1 MSRRS
6 RRWVTP
12 RLWCSTKSLI
22 EMWARKEVCWEMVKQ
37 QDFDL
42 DYNSIKDE
50 FINEK
55 TATKR
60 TLISSDEAEQKE
72 KEENLEKIKSIPYE
86 IWKKI
91 ENWGSETQNLSAN
104 MQNVAFTIAGR
115 VRSNNKLL
123 DNEVSN
129 GLKIIDI
136 VIDKAPEILFDID
149 NLPEIPKIQ
158 EEQQTEITLEL
169 ILKIVQWDKRNK
181 RLKGF
186 EYTFM
191 NELAEERKPLTD
203 RNKAIAKL
211 NLGKVKKYG
220 FKE

>member
-1 MSRRS
+1 
-6 RRWVTP
+6 
-12 RLWCSTKSLI
+12 
-22 EMWARKEVCWEMVKQ
+22 
-37 QDFDL
+37 
-42 DYNSIKDE
+42 
-50 FINEK
+50 
-55 TATKR
+55 
-60 TLISSDEAEQKE
+60 
-72 KEENLEKIKSIPYE
+72 
-86 IWKKI
+86 
-91 ENWGSETQNLSAN
+91 

-115 VRSNNKLL
+115 IRSNNNLL
-123 DNEVSN
+123 DNEVAN
-129 GLKIIDI
+129 GLKIIDV

-149 NLPEIPKIQ
+149 NLPETPKKQ
-158 EEQQTEITLEL
+158 ESQVEITLEL
-169 ILKIVQWDKRNK
+169 IRKIVQWDKRNK